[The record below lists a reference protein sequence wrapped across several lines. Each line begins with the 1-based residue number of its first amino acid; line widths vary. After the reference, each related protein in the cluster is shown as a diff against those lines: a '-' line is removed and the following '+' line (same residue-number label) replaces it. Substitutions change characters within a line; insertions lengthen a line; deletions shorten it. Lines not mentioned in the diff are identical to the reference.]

1 MKNFL
6 AKLTLFIDTLWGK
19 WKTFFTLMAT
29 LALLTGTLWGIWKT
43 ASVTDLTDLWLL
55 LIPLAL
61 LALTAGI
68 AWYLSDK
75 KAKEEEQRKKE
86 KAAHV
91 AENTEH
97 AKVPKAEPKATEEK
111 KGPEKETEGASLAGK
126 IFGGFIA
133 LLVVGLT
140 LYFLNS
146 KGWLTFDNVTE
157 HWFLAILIA
166 CALLYVVYAC
176 ITRTSAA
183 WAGLIIL
190 LGIGA
195 TYYMIEHSGHS
206 KHTAQGSNGPTP
218 AVVVQSAR
226 SGSEHWQPL
235 EVPGDGEWHAIE
247 IPRGEK
253 IRSMKCP
260 ADANM
265 MVEGPNVPGGRDAL
279 DCADGKTFNLP
290 EQAFWGA
297 TISFQAKYDATL
309 VKVLFVSK

>member
-1 MKNFL
+1 MGFILFL
-6 AKLTLFIDTLWGK
+6 FFLGLIGAFSWKLTKSREARAARSAAADH
-19 WKTFFTLMAT
+19 ASQE
-29 LALLTGTLWGIWKT
+29 TGGQ
-43 ASVTDLTDLWLL
+43 DQE
-55 LIPLAL
+55 
-61 LALTAGI
+61 
-68 AWYLSDK
+68 
-75 KAKEEEQRKKE
+75 AK
-86 KAAHV
+86 
-91 AENTEH
+91 
-97 AKVPKAEPKATEEK
+97 KATEEK
-111 KGPEKETEGASLAGK
+111 KEDKKETEGASLAGK
-126 IFGGFIA
+126 IFGGAIA

-146 KGWLTFDNVTE
+146 KGWLTFDKATE

-218 AVVVQSAR
+218 AVIVQSAR

-279 DCADGKTFNLP
+279 DCAEGKTFNLP